1 MPISLIHSC
10 MAPLRRAPATSMQ
23 MQLKIICDLYLRPLA
38 VARPR
43 REMLL
48 RAPAAYPSSFFR
60 PVVTRYYR
68 ELLRFLQGAARD
80 RETAADIAQES
91 YARLLAVQRAGETIA
106 EPRALL
112 YRTARNLLID
122 QHRRAEVRGA
132 HVCLESED
140 DAQESMDFFAGPQA
154 LEPEAAA
161 MSTQSVNALLAAIG
175 ALPLRC
181 REAFMLHKF
190 DGLSQAE
197 VARQMGISVTMVERH
212 IKLALQACRACH
224 NRLQGG
230 QAPASEPP
238 PEDRK

>member
-1 MPISLIHSC
+1 M
-10 MAPLRRAPATSMQ
+10 
-23 MQLKIICDLYLRPLA
+23 
-38 VARPR
+38 
-43 REMLL
+43 
-48 RAPAAYPSSFFR
+48 
-60 PVVTRYYR
+60 VTRYYR

-91 YARLLAVQRAGETIA
+91 YARLLAVQQSGETVA

-122 QHRRAEVRGA
+122 QHRRGEVRGA
-132 HVCLESED
+132 HLSLESDAVED
-140 DAQESMDFFAGPQA
+140 PIDLVAGPQA

-161 MSTQSVNALLAAIG
+161 MSAQSVDALLAAIG

-212 IKLALQACRACH
+212 IKLGMQACRACQD
-224 NRLQGG
+224 NMQGG
-230 QAPASEPP
+230 ASPASAQQSGV
-238 PEDRK
+238 RK